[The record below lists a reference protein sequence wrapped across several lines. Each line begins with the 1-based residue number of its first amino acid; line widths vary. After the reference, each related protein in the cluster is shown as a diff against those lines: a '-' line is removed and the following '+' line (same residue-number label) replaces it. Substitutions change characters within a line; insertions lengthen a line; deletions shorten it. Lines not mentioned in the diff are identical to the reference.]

1 MEEADAEVRRFYE
14 TSDATGYDTKCLS
27 FQIRNDPIEYTDRLL
42 LYKLALVTRHYR
54 GGPVLDLCCAT
65 GQCLLTLAPSI
76 DSGIGLDFS
85 RRFVEAASKRAA
97 DLGLRNLAFIQGSAT
112 AMPLK
117 SELFGMIYCFSSL
130 YAIPRVDIAIA
141 EIARVLRPGGTA
153 VLDFGNIRSLSAYCA
168 RFYTDWAKTY
178 PITRSAMH
186 QNLAANGLDIVER
199 HCFQILPL
207 WADRPRWVKPL
218 LHPGW
223 KKVMSLRVRDKML
236 DEWVSSLP
244 GLRSFAFRHV
254 LVCAKS

>member
-141 EIARVLRPGGTA
+141 EIARVPPPGRHGCFGFWQYQIIERLLCEVLHRLGKNLPDHAFSNASESCGEWARYCGTA
-153 VLDFGNIRSLSAYCA
+153 LLPNPAAVGRS
-168 RFYTDWAKTY
+168 T
-178 PITRSAMH
+178 PM
-186 QNLAANGLDIVER
+186 G
-199 HCFQILPL
+199 
-207 WADRPRWVKPL
+207 
-218 LHPGW
+218 
-223 KKVMSLRVRDKML
+223 
-236 DEWVSSLP
+236 
-244 GLRSFAFRHV
+244 
-254 LVCAKS
+254 